1 MRTVKCKNKRC
12 QKFFTTKSKKKD
24 YCNNCCKNEAS
35 YDRDIEKY
43 PWEIHMAKARRKVVK
58 IIEELFRS
66 GKINVTA
73 SELSIVGASLVI
85 GYYPEINSNN
95 QSVFRFE
102 NYHLTVIGNNQY
114 VISKI

>member
-12 QKFFTTKSKKKD
+12 PKFFNTKSKKKE

-35 YDRDIEKY
+35 YDRVLEKY
-43 PWEIHMAKARRKVVK
+43 PWEIYMAKARRKVVK
-58 IIEELFRS
+58 IIEKLYITGRL
-66 GKINVTA
+66 NVTA
-73 SELSIVGASLVI
+73 SELSIVGVSLLFAYFPDV
-85 GYYPEINSNN
+85 NSNN

-102 NYHLTVIGNNQY
+102 NYHLTVIDKNQY